1 MFWLC
6 WEWWNVCFCRNS
18 LGPRKDANHL
28 GHSDV
33 YRVDQS
39 LKGTVKRRVAG
50 FWKHLGRA
58 GSVMLVG
65 FIPAGAGEVTGM
77 EQGEG
82 CALGAHLLT

>member
-1 MFWLC
+1 MC
-6 WEWWNVCFCRNS
+6 
-18 LGPRKDANHL
+18 PRKDANHL
-28 GHSDV
+28 RRSDV

-39 LKGTVKRRVAG
+39 LKGTVKRRV
-50 FWKHLGRA
+50 WKHLGRA

-82 CALGAHLLT
+82 CALAAHLLT

>member
-1 MFWLC
+1 M
-6 WEWWNVCFCRNS
+6 
-18 LGPRKDANHL
+18 
-28 GHSDV
+28 

-39 LKGTVKRRVAG
+39 LKGTVKRRV
-50 FWKHLGRA
+50 WKHLGRA

-82 CALGAHLLT
+82 CALAAHLLT